1 MLPNGTGA
9 GGPRVPVP
17 ASVHRAFTRHSSVVS
32 SRNRLTDEVVCQ
44 PVSACCTMCRA
55 GAGGADPRRG
65 GPGSDQQRVAMTTEV
80 ERDGTGTGGAPA
92 PAVPRSLKARRGTSD
107 RVFTIGAHGGGVL
120 VLAIMTLVG
129 LFLAIRGAEAIGA
142 AGPDFLTE
150 QDWEPNSGRFGIA
163 AVLFGTVSIALVAI
177 SVAIPL
183 AIGTAT
189 YIVEYAPEGLKRLLI
204 GIVDLMAAIPSVVYG
219 LWGMFWLEGNLLPVA
234 KWISTYLGWIPVFD
248 VPAFDAGDPLAT
260 PTVFTASAFLA
271 GLVVAMMVAPIAASI
286 MREVFSQAP
295 VGEREG
301 ALALGASRWGV
312 IRNVVYPFGL
322 GGMIGG
328 TMLGLG
334 RALGETIAVYLVIS
348 PVFVINW
355 HVLATGTNSIS
366 SLIALRYGEASPFEL
381 SGLMAAGLVLFT
393 ITMLV
398 NFAAGF
404 IIQRSRS
411 GASS

>member
-1 MLPNGTGA
+1 MAQPGTHHASLDTRDVETGEDR
-9 GGPRVPVP
+9 PRQL
-17 ASVHRAFTRHSSVVS
+17 TR
-32 SRNRLTDEVVCQ
+32 
-44 PVSACCTMCRA
+44 
-55 GAGGADPRRG
+55 
-65 GPGSDQQRVAMTTEV
+65 
-80 ERDGTGTGGAPA
+80 
-92 PAVPRSLKARRGTSD
+92 PRSVSD
-107 RVFTIGAHGGGVL
+107 NVFRIGAHGGGVI

-129 LFLAIRGAEAIGA
+129 VFLAVRGAEALAA
-142 AGPDFLTE
+142 AGPSFFTQ

-163 AVLFGTVSIALVAI
+163 AVLFGTVTIALIAIAVAL
-177 SVAIPL
+177 PL

-189 YIVEYAPEGLKRLLI
+189 YISEYAPDGVKRFLI

-219 LWGMFWLEGNLLPVA
+219 LWGMFWLEGQIIPVSQ
-234 KWISTYLGWIPVFD
+234 WISTYLGWIPIFSVPQFD
-248 VPAFDAGDPLAT
+248 PSNPLAT

-301 ALALGASRWGV
+301 ALALGSSKWGM
-312 IRNVVYPFGL
+312 IRSVVYPFGF
-322 GGMIGG
+322 GGIIGG

-348 PVFVINW
+348 PIFVINW

-366 SLIALRYGEASPFEL
+366 SLVALRYGEASQFEL
-381 SGLMAAGLVLFT
+381 SGLMAAGLVLFL
-393 ITMLV
+393 ITMAV
-398 NFAAGF
+398 NFLAGI

-411 GASS
+411 GAAS